1 MSSIKIAIQNA
12 VDDCD
17 HTKGLPFQNVKFSN
31 AWIALAGY
39 DRPALAPVVDSA
51 IHSFIQLSNSA
62 KPIVSTDIDLL
73 PSKLTSNTELKHA
86 IVLVAGTGSIAML
99 YERDGSQFQRIA
111 RVGGWGHLLGDEGS
125 GYALGREG
133 LRKAL
138 REIDMHR
145 LARPDNTL
153 PLSPL
158 TTAIVNHFRERF
170 PQSNNQDLLSTIVAP
185 EPTQLQSGDATVE
198 KTKRIASIA
207 KLILSLAETDV
218 EAMALMETGAQSLSE
233 LVTLLAKSEGVTA
246 NNTGLVFAGGMTQD
260 DRYRARVLELVE
272 AANGSFRN
280 IQVVDQPALDGANA
294 LLEAQGN

>member
-12 VDDCD
+12 VEDCD
-17 HTKGLPFQNVKFSN
+17 HTKGLSFQNVKFSN

-39 DRPALAPVVDSA
+39 DRPALAPLVDSA
-51 IHSFIQLSNSA
+51 IHSFIHLSNGA
-62 KPIVSTDIDLL
+62 KPVVSTDIDLL
-73 PSKLTSNTELKHA
+73 PSKLASNTELKHA

-99 YERDGSQFQRIA
+99 YKRDGSQFQRIA

-125 GYALGREG
+125 GYAIGREG

-138 REIDMHR
+138 RETDMHR
-145 LARPDNTL
+145 LSKADNKL

-158 TTAIVNHFRERF
+158 TSAIVDHFREQF
-170 PQSNNQDLLSTIVAP
+170 PKSNSQDLLSTIVAP

-207 KLILSLAETDV
+207 KLIVSLAETDV
-218 EAMALMETGAQSLSE
+218 EAKALMETGAQNLSE
-233 LVTLLAKSEGVTA
+233 LVTLLAESEGV
-246 NNTGLVFAGGMTQD
+246 NPNDTGLVLAGGMMQD
-260 DRYRARVLELVE
+260 HRYRGRVLELVE

-280 IQVVDQPALDGANA
+280 IQVVDQPALDGAKA
-294 LLEAQGN
+294 LVEAQSK